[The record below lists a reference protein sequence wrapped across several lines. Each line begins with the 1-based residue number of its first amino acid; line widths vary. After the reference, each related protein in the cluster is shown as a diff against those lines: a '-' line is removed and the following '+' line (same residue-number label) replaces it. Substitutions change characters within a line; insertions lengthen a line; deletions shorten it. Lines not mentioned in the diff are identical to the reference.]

1 MNNIDNLT
9 FGDIVIADLPFSDGS
24 RTKIRPVLILAKD
37 KYDYLVMKI
46 SSVIEKQDVLD
57 ILIDSD
63 DENKLLEKSVFKIK
77 KIWHF
82 SKEILWKKIGKL
94 SLQDSK
100 EIKST
105 LVKFVQ
111 SF

>member
-1 MNNIDNLT
+1 MKIIDNFS
-9 FGDIVIADLPFSDGS
+9 FGDIIIARIPFSDKS
-24 RTKIRPVLILAKD
+24 NTKIRPVLVLAKD
-37 KYDYLVMKI
+37 RDDYLLMKI
-46 SSVIEKQDVLD
+46 SSVLNKKSNWD
-57 ILIDSD
+57 IVIPMNLSNWLRSDSI
-63 DENKLLEKSVFKIK
+63 FKIK
-77 KIWHF
+77 KIWSF